1 MCPSTCIPLAAE
13 NEYWTDEGIFMSLF
27 NFKCGKPLPMNVTSD
42 VNPYKY
48 KPSDLPVDLWYLCSG
63 VNKDAECGY
72 WFETGESREIF
83 SNSAIIGYRTTLQYY
98 EGRLPH
104 GRKTD
109 WVMQEYKITD
119 KCNNNMK
126 KDHRSLCRVFSA
138 DGKRSPYGHFIANID
153 VKISINLGPTTISN
167 MNNRE
172 HVSTRQLMEKTMGNN
187 TGPSLMTTTSQVPF
201 LGKDTEMDCIL
212 RGDYFEL
219 NDLIDPVSCSSSST
233 NSSCLSMT
241 SDEYFDSMA
250 LLQEL
255 DEDATH
261 QDITVSSVKF
271 NLSAP
276 VKSKEVVIHPAS
288 LVSLRNDEDC
298 KPAGQKTYAV
308 ENKNQN
314 SSNGSYITTASLSS
328 SENTSKD
335 WKKENASGIKRRKV
349 MKYLCC
355 LAF

>member
-1 MCPSTCIPLAAE
+1 
-13 NEYWTDEGIFMSLF
+13 MSLF
-27 NFKCGKPLPMNVTSD
+27 NFKSGKPIPMNVTSD

-72 WFETGESREIF
+72 WLETGEAHEIF
-83 SNSAIIGYRTTLQYY
+83 SNSAIIGYRTTLHYY
-98 EGRLPH
+98 EGRVPH

-126 KDHRSLCRVFSA
+126 KDHRSLCRVFLA
-138 DGKRSPYGHFIANID
+138 DGKRSPCGHFIANID
-153 VKISINLGPTTISN
+153 VKISINLGPTTVSN
-167 MNNRE
+167 MNSRG
-172 HVSTRQLMEKTMGNN
+172 HDSTRELMEKTMGNN
-187 TGPSLMTTTSQVPF
+187 TGSSLMTMASQDPS
-201 LGKDTEMDCIL
+201 LGNDNEMDCIL

-219 NDLIDPVSCSSSST
+219 NDLVDPVSCSSSST

-255 DEDATH
+255 DGDVTH
-261 QDITVSSVKF
+261 QDITDLSVKF

-276 VKSKEVVIHPAS
+276 VKSKEVIVHPAT
-288 LVSLRNDEDC
+288 LVSLRNHEDC
-298 KPAGQKTYAV
+298 KPLGQKTYAV

-314 SSNGSYITTASLSS
+314 SSNGVYITTASLSS
-328 SENTSKD
+328 SENPSKD
-335 WKKENASGIKRRKV
+335 GKKENARRIKWCKV